1 MLERSTG
8 LILGSSEMPDRACVS
23 QWAGS
28 KCEQSYTRETAVLD
42 RQQVPLSS
50 LFDHPCRI
58 CGSRQAH
65 PHAIALELG
74 CAEAPA
80 AATLSYKELSD
91 RARDLALGLVAFGV
105 KPGDHAGFATAR
117 NFDVVVAMLGIL
129 WAGVAYIPLDLSY
142 PSRPLGKM

>member
-1 MLERSTG
+1 MKCPTERALVSGRVQSVSNRIRGKRRSWIVNKSRFPASST
-8 LILGSSEMPDRACVS
+8 IPAEFAEVVRRTPN
-23 QWAGS
+23 
-28 KCEQSYTRETAVLD
+28 
-42 RQQVPLSS
+42 
-50 LFDHPCRI
+50 
-58 CGSRQAH
+58 
-65 PHAIALELG
+65 AIALELG